1 MGSYQIEW
9 KLSAAKAL
17 KNLPQQAVLRIVLS
31 VERLSLNPYPVGVKK
46 LVGAQHTYRIRVGDY
61 RVIYTVW
68 EAVLVIEILRVA
80 HRREAYRG

>member
-9 KLSAAKAL
+9 KRSAAKAL
-17 KNLPQQAVLRIVLS
+17 KSLPQQAVFHIVVA
-31 VERLSLNPYPVGVKK
+31 VERLSLNPYPVGVKR